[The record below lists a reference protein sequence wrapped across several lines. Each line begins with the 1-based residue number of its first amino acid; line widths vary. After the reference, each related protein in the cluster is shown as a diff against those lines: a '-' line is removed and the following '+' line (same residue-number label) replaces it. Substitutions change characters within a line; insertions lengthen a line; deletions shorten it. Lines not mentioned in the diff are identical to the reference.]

1 MVFHAIDL
9 LNSLRIKEKELPPE
23 LISIHEDRLL
33 QRIRQLEERSRG
45 RVIPLAEASGR
56 QAIHHTRQSARR
68 RWLTAAAIILLVA
81 SLSFSYLRLR
91 RGGEISTAYGE
102 IREQQLPDGTEIT
115 VNANSKIIYSSGWQD
130 GKDREVW
137 LKGEAFFHVS
147 KTPAKSR
154 FIVHTDRFDIIVTG
168 TQFNVLSRSG
178 HANVMLKEGS
188 IIIHTPDDK
197 EMKMLP
203 GDFLAFGSDTPEKR
217 TVRPDSVLAWKEH
230 RLLFDNT
237 PLKQLVTIIDDQYG
251 VRVRLD
257 NEATGNQTIS
267 GILPN
272 DNLDVLLQALEATME
287 FEVDRQG
294 DNITIRKH
302 A

>member
-1 MVFHAIDL
+1 
-9 LNSLRIKEKELPPE
+9 
-23 LISIHEDRLL
+23 
-33 QRIRQLEERSRG
+33 
-45 RVIPLAEASGR
+45 
-56 QAIHHTRQSARR
+56 
-68 RWLTAAAIILLVA
+68 
-81 SLSFSYLRLR
+81 
-91 RGGEISTAYGE
+91 
-102 IREQQLPDGTEIT
+102 
-115 VNANSKIIYSSGWQD
+115 
-130 GKDREVW
+130 
-137 LKGEAFFHVS
+137 
-147 KTPAKSR
+147 
-154 FIVHTDRFDIIVTG
+154 
-168 TQFNVLSRSG
+168 
-178 HANVMLKEGS
+178 
-188 IIIHTPDDK
+188 
-197 EMKMLP
+197 MKMLP